1 MSSPQRLQ
9 TAVPLDQQ
17 SVLPAV
23 RGVPW
28 WGAVLLGTGI
38 TGLGAAIDAGS
49 NDSLGSIYK
58 FCYLVGCVIAA
69 LAVRRRALFTAA
81 AQPPLIAFFVSIV
94 TLYGLNS
101 EQASSGLK
109 SLIFNVLLPIAAD
122 FPWMATTFVVTLA
135 LVMARWFLTRDGNDA
150 AKRRSPSRASAG
162 RRDDERPG
170 SGRANSHRR
179 AKGATAAGTAS
190 TGSTKSGSAT
200 AKSQPPKAQGAKPQ
214 GARSQA
220 AKSAGAKSAGSKSA
234 APKSQATASRAPAPR
249 TDGPTDRPSTTARQ
263 AGRTT
268 SAGARRPTVAE
279 LGAADL
285 TPSDA
290 PPTDRRRPDIPRYE
304 SATDVPPAGV
314 ADSRP

>member
-1 MSSPQRLQ
+1 M
-9 TAVPLDQQ
+9 
-17 SVLPAV
+17 LPAV

-135 LVMARWFLTRDGNDA
+135 LVLARWFLTRDGTDG
-150 AKRRSPSRASAG
+150 AKRRTPSRSAAG
-162 RRDDERPG
+162 RRDAERPG
-170 SGRANSHRR
+170 AGRANSHRR
-179 AKGATAAGTAS
+179 AKGSTAAGSA
-190 TGSTKSGSAT
+190 GSGPTTSGSA
-200 AKSQPPKAQGAKPQ
+200 AVDSPPTKAQGVNSPGGSRPSTRFSGTKPP
-214 GARSQA
+214 GT
-220 AKSAGAKSAGSKSA
+220 KSSGTKSSGAKSG
-234 APKSQATASRAPAPR
+234 APKSQAPASRPPAPR
-249 TDGPTDRPSTTARQ
+249 ATDTTDRPSTSARQ
-263 AGRTT
+263 PG
-268 SAGARRPTVAE
+268 GARSGTSRPTVAE

-290 PPTDRRRPDIPRYE
+290 PPADHRRPDIPTYE